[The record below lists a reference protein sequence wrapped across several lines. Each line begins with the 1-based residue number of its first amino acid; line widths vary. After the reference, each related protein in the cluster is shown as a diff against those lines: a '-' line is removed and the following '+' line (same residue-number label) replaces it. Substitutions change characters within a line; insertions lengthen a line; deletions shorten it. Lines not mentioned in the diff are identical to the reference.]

1 MEKKKLLIKSFLIIW
16 FVFNCQMIY
25 SQNDSIADSQ
35 IYNFSKPLQFGNDF
49 DFHSDISVINNLS
62 ISTYNTEFSRYYDQ
76 KYLVYD
82 PVKDPKRLLY
92 NTGLFLGAAVVTF
105 GVLWVMP
112 ESFTNWDKEEM
123 RDYGLVNRW
132 KDNVRAGPV
141 WDEDGIFLNWIMH
154 PWVGGIYYMSARG
167 SGYNKWQSF
176 AYTAIMSTFFWE
188 YGIEAFA
195 EIPSWQD
202 LIITPILGSV
212 LGEQFFR
219 WKGNII
225 RNEKKLLNSRFL
237 GRTTIFL
244 MDPMNQ
250 ILDGFG
256 YKTKNKVQTYS
267 MIAPIE
273 YDFISNKTIWGLQ
286 VVLIF

>member
-1 MEKKKLLIKSFLIIW
+1 
-16 FVFNCQMIY
+16 MIY

-154 PWVGGIYYMSARG
+154 PWIGGIYYMSARG